1 MPRVIC
7 KLYIEKVHDHVNWD
21 CVLFLLKRFG
31 FGEKWKKWIQYCMS
45 TVQVL
50 TYGQWHSTGF
60 FGSQGLRQ
68 GNPLSLLLSPK

>member
-7 KLYIEKVHDHVNWD
+7 KLYIEKAHDHVNWD

-45 TVQVL
+45 T
-50 TYGQWHSTGF
+50 F
-60 FGSQGLRQ
+60 R
-68 GNPLSLLLSPK
+68 LSIMVNGTQLASSVARG